1 MGLERQKPTWIHRRV
16 ERLVVEGTGE
26 CTRCV
31 SLDFTLPADCRI
43 EGSRGKVLVPIGIVR
58 KGPLHGFS
66 ITGPSGKPVPLLGTE
81 ENTALSVKMIS
92 AIARRWGG
100 EPRALEAFVKEAE
113 KKIRQPAD
121 ESHTGYVVGQEAQPQ
136 TEECTLRQ
144 KAVDAGF
151 PHSVLFEEN
160 PEKSETV
167 ERFWQSV
174 YGLLE
179 WLRAGFLMATELD
192 EEVVGTRSVLKFEY
206 RESVKNSD
214 TWTGRR
220 RFDIAEFASAVSTHF
235 ELVAPPPLVMEDAS
249 VFEKTSTGEVECQW
263 FAKRR
268 ATLHFV
274 GATQARFS
282 TAYVDLRF
290 APRRFGAYAAALYGP
305 AALFVALACAVVLRT
320 FRTETDTPPTGLPT
334 LMLTAAGLL
343 LSWVA
348 RAPEDWTTAR
358 ILRRARG
365 VLWLAATLCAV
376 VAVFLAFPK
385 LPPSEDGR
393 TCWWWIFLVASLL
406 LLVVAWFVHGR
417 DPWLGLIGGV
427 FAVLLLLVTV
437 AVAPPRDLWQA
448 CMLYSLGEIA
458 AVWIVVLATV
468 KLKRHRKSLE
478 HRESLKHQEATTR
491 QLSGQTTTLG
501 GTPSK
506 KEMRDEGSSTLVEGE
521 A

>member
-16 ERLVVEGTGE
+16 ERLIVEGTGE

-43 EGSRGKVLVPIGIVR
+43 ERSHGKVLVPIGIVR

-81 ENTALSVKMIS
+81 ENTALSVKMIA

-100 EPRALEAFVKEAE
+100 DPNALEAFVKEAE

-121 ESHTGYVVGQEAQPQ
+121 ESHTGYVVGQVAQTQTEADNQQHQ
-136 TEECTLRQ
+136 TEEGALRR
-144 KAVDAGF
+144 KAVEAGF
-151 PHSVLFEEN
+151 PCLIPFEED
-160 PEKSETV
+160 PEKSQTV

-179 WLRAGFLMATELD
+179 WLREGFLMATELD
-192 EEVVGTRSVLKFEY
+192 GEVVGTRSVLKFEY
-206 RESVKNSD
+206 RESVRNSD

-249 VFEKTSTGEVECQW
+249 LFEETSTGEVERLW
-263 FAKRR
+263 FTKRR

-282 TAYVDLRF
+282 RAYVDLRF

-305 AALFVALACAVVLRT
+305 AALFVALASAVVLRT

-376 VAVFLAFPK
+376 VAVFLAFPNV
-385 LPPSEDGR
+385 PSSEDGR
-393 TCWWWIFLVASLL
+393 TCWWWVFLVASLL

-427 FAVLLLLVTV
+427 FAVFLLLIIV
-437 AVAPPRDLWQA
+437 AVAPPRDLWKA
-448 CMLYSLGEIA
+448 CMLYSVGELA

-468 KLKRHRKSLE
+468 KLRRHRKSLE

-491 QLSGQTTTLG
+491 
-501 GTPSK
+501 
-506 KEMRDEGSSTLVEGE
+506 
-521 A
+521 